1 MGKNLDGFMG
11 VAPVTVA
18 QRLNPQPSAA
28 SGPAAAAP
36 GAVNPAAAPARKP
49 APPARK
55 KTS

>member
-1 MGKNLDGFMG
+1 MG

-36 GAVNPAAAPARKP
+36 GAANPAAAPARKP